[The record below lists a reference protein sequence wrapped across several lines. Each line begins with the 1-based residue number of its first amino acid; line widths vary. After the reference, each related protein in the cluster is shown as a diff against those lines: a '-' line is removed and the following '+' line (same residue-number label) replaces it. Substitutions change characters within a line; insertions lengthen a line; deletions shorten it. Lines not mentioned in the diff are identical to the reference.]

1 MTVNI
6 ENIYTMSIK
15 NILLVEDNPDDR
27 ELMTLAFSQAEIP
40 HKLVVAS
47 DGIEA
52 LNYLLGEDNFP
63 NERSTSSN
71 KENLSSMPAL
81 IMLDLNLPKID
92 GIEVLKR
99 IRAHPQTKL
108 IPVVIISSSNE
119 PQDLIDSYINGC
131 NSYIRKPI
139 HFTKLQNFV
148 KEISTYW
155 LTVNQLPTVFG
166 VPNE

>member
-1 MTVNI
+1 MPT
-6 ENIYTMSIK
+6 K

-27 ELMTLAFSQAEIP
+27 ELMKLAFAQGEIP
-40 HKLVVAS
+40 HNLVVVA

-52 LNYLLGEDNFP
+52 LKYLQRQAVNYRGITE
-63 NERSTSSN
+63 STELNSGG
-71 KENLSSMPAL
+71 MPAL
-81 IMLDLNLPKID
+81 VVLDLNLPRIN

-99 IRAHPQTKL
+99 IRADSYTRI
-108 IPVVIISSSNE
+108 IPVVIISSSSE

-139 HFTKLQNFV
+139 HFTQLQSFV
-148 KEISTYW
+148 REISTYW

>member
-1 MTVNI
+1 MPSKT
-6 ENIYTMSIK
+6 
-15 NILLVEDNPDDR
+15 ILLVEDNPDDR
-27 ELMTLAFSQAEIP
+27 ELMKLAFAQGEIP
-40 HKLVVAS
+40 HNLIVVA

-52 LNYLLGEDNFP
+52 LNYLQ
-63 NERSTSSN
+63 RSGGNQREIDSSRD
-71 KENLSSMPAL
+71 STPGRMPSL
-81 IMLDLNLPKID
+81 IVLDLNLPRVN

-99 IRAHPQTKL
+99 IRADPRTRI

-139 HFTKLQNFV
+139 HFTQLQSFV
-148 KEISTYW
+148 REISTYW

-166 VPNE
+166 VLNE

>member
-1 MTVNI
+1 MPT
-6 ENIYTMSIK
+6 K

-27 ELMTLAFSQAEIP
+27 ELMKLAFAQGEIP
-40 HKLVVAS
+40 HNLVVVA

-52 LNYLLGEDNFP
+52 LNYLQRQAVNYRGITESRELNSGG
-63 NERSTSSN
+63 
-71 KENLSSMPAL
+71 MPAL
-81 IMLDLNLPKID
+81 VVLDLNLPRIN

-99 IRAHPQTKL
+99 IRADSYTRI
-108 IPVVIISSSNE
+108 IPVVIISSSSE

-139 HFTKLQNFV
+139 HFTQLQSFV
-148 KEISTYW
+148 REISTYW

-166 VPNE
+166 VLNE